1 MRIALSGYGK
11 MGKAIEEEALI
22 KGHEVVLKIDSKNH
36 NTLKN
41 NRLSNR
47 NIDVLIDFSRPES
60 AVENIKMG
68 IDAGIPV
75 VCGTTGWLD
84 KMDEIKE
91 YTKSQNGTFLY
102 ASNFSIG
109 VNLFFSLNK
118 VLAKMMNTHPEYKPY
133 LEEIHHT
140 QKLDAPSG
148 TGISL
153 ANDLILNYEHKSS
166 WIKGEAST
174 PNELAIISKR
184 IDKVPGTHEI
194 EWKSSI
200 DTISIKHT
208 AHSRKGFVMGAL
220 LAAEWV
226 QAKKGLF
233 GMSDVLGMDL

>member
-11 MGKAIEEEALI
+11 MGKAIEQEAI
-22 KGHEVVLKIDSKNH
+22 KKGHDIVLKIDSKNRKSL
-36 NTLKN
+36 NINDLKN
-41 NRLSNR
+41 K
-47 NIDVLIDFSRPES
+47 NIDVIIDFSRPES

-68 IDAGIPV
+68 IDADIPV
-75 VCGTTGWLD
+75 VCGTTGWLK
-84 KMDEIKE
+84 KMDEIKS
-91 YTKSQNGTFLY
+91 YTQSQNGTFLY

-109 VNLFFSLNK
+109 VNLFFTLNK
-118 VLAKMMNTHPEYKPY
+118 TLAKMMNAHPEYKPY

-148 TGISL
+148 TGITL
-153 ANDLILNYEHKSS
+153 AKDLIQHYDHKSN
-166 WIKGEAST
+166 WVKGEATES
-174 PNELAIISKR
+174 NDLAIISKR

-194 EWKSSI
+194 EWKSDI

-226 QAKKGLF
+226 QGKKGVF
-233 GMSDVLGMDL
+233 GMADVLEME